1 VRNDYAPRLKLFH
14 GPSTHEQIQ
23 SMMNLGSLRRAV
35 NDRSELDLGGNG
47 GSDHRRLR
55 SDAQTEISPIAID
68 VPHIPGDGAM
78 TDIDTPDRCS
88 LDELLDEGERV
99 VLHTVREFM
108 TTEPALKVSSSDERR
123 TIPRDVEPRLRGL
136 WRATNACHRYR
147 IGRGRSLLDGLIN
160 MEIARADA
168 STAIFNNTHCGL
180 AMRSIGLFG
189 SDEQRARFLP
199 GMTVYDA
206 SGSFAMPATGSHAP
220 MGGTLGLVAERVG
233 NDVWLLNG
241 EARCVGGV
249 QPAAVRIV
257 WAWDR
262 AGRVLNAFV
271 VHEGLD
277 GILGATFDNVEVLE
291 ENRLPRATRWSDACQ
306 VIDANWVAIE
316 WMAIGCASGAYDEAL
331 RHWCDTEFSRCDTI
345 NRAMNRDSL
354 TAMGANISGA
364 ISRCRR
370 MSASLEKGTTTGWQ
384 SGTANTESL
393 RWMKQTVELG
403 ARVVGAANPR
413 ASDDIHKFTADSD
426 RIASYAAS
434 LAVDARRGR
443 ANRARRHRWMHYV
456 T

>member
-1 VRNDYAPRLKLFH
+1 MIGLSWTLAETTVLYAGAIH
-14 GPSTHEQIQ
+14 CAMTSTWAREQ
-23 SMMNLGSLRRAV
+23 SPTA
-35 NDRSELDLGGNG
+35 EL
-47 GSDHRRLR
+47 
-55 SDAQTEISPIAID
+55 D
-68 VPHIPGDGAM
+68 VPHVPGDAAM
-78 TDIDTPDRCS
+78 TDIDASDRCS
-88 LDELLDEGERV
+88 FDELLDDDERV
-99 VLHTVREFM
+99 VLRTVREFM
-108 TTEPALKVSSSDERR
+108 ATEPAPKVGCPNER
-123 TIPRDVEPRLRGL
+123 RLRGL
-136 WRATNACHRYR
+136 WRAASTRHGYR
-147 IGRGRSLLDGLIN
+147 TGCGSSLLDGLIN

-168 STAIFNNTHCGL
+168 ATAIFNNTHCGL
-180 AMRSIGLFG
+180 AMRSIRLFG

-199 GMTVYDA
+199 GMTAYHA
-206 SGSFAMPATGSHAP
+206 SGSFSMPAMGSCGP
-220 MGGTLGLVAERVG
+220 IVSTPGLVAERVG

-249 QPAAVRIV
+249 EPASVRIV

-277 GILGATFDNVEVLE
+277 GILGATLDNVEVLE